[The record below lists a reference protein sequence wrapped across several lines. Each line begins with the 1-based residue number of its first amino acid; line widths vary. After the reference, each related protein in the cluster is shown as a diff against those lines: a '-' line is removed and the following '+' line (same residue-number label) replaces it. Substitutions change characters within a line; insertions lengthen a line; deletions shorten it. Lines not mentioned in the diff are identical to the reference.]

1 MPKLQASRCLQSMLN
16 RNCLTNIVTSEVP
29 LTDIALRLE
38 IFLFM
43 GVKMQKKAVELLKP
57 FLSILFVLF
66 VWQFAH
72 SSGLTNKNLFPGPW
86 EVATAS
92 VKLFNDG
99 VMMKDLRTSVS
110 RAAVGFAMGASLG
123 ILAGM
128 LTARVAVIRLA
139 IYPFFNIL
147 RPIPAIAL
155 VPIAIVWFG
164 IGEESKYF
172 VIAYTVFLAV
182 WLATHHGMEHVP
194 ETYTR
199 ASRSLGAPLRREF
212 FEVIVPAAAP
222 HIFAGLRF
230 GAALAFLSLVA
241 AELTGS
247 SAGIGYRLEEARQ
260 YFQVDRMFVGLIQL
274 GLLGALLDSFFVFAS
289 RRIVHWETV

>member
-1 MPKLQASRCLQSMLN
+1 MRKYGLN
-16 RNCLTNIVTSEVP
+16 FAKP
-29 LTDIALRLE
+29 L
-38 IFLFM
+38 
-43 GVKMQKKAVELLKP
+43 
-57 FLSILFVLF
+57 LSIAFVIA
-66 VWQFAH
+66 VWHFAH
-72 SSGLTNKNLFPGPW
+72 ATGLTNRNLFPGPVD
-86 EVATAS
+86 VALAS
-92 VKLFNDG
+92 IKLFFDG
-99 VMMKDLRTSVS
+99 VMVLDLKTSIS
-110 RAAVGFAMGASLG
+110 RAAVGFSLGAVLG
-123 ILAGM
+123 ILSGI
-128 LTARVAVIRLA
+128 LTARVNIIRLA
-139 IYPFFNIL
+139 VYPFFNIL

-194 ETYTR
+194 ETYIR
-199 ASRSLGAPLRREF
+199 ASRSLGAPLWREF
-212 FEVIVPAAAP
+212 FEVVVPAAAP

-274 GLLGALLDSFFVFAS
+274 GLLGAMLDAFFVYVGK
-289 RRIVHWETV
+289 RVVHWETI

>member
-1 MPKLQASRCLQSMLN
+1 
-16 RNCLTNIVTSEVP
+16 
-29 LTDIALRLE
+29 
-38 IFLFM
+38 
-43 GVKMQKKAVELLKP
+43 MQKKAVELLKP

>member
-1 MPKLQASRCLQSMLN
+1 MPKG
-16 RNCLTNIVTSEVP
+16 
-29 LTDIALRLE
+29 
-38 IFLFM
+38 FLK
-43 GVKMQKKAVELLKP
+43 GLKP
-57 FLSILFVLF
+57 LLSIAFVVA

-72 SSGLTNKNLFPGPW
+72 ASGLTNKNLFPGPW
-86 EVATAS
+86 DVAQAS
-92 VKLFNDG
+92 VKLFFDG
-99 VMMKDLRTSVS
+99 VMMTDLRTSVS
-110 RAAVGFAMGASLG
+110 RAAVGFSLGASLG
-123 ILAGM
+123 ILAGI
-128 LTARVAVIRLA
+128 LTARINVVRLA

-194 ETYTR
+194 ETYIR

-212 FEVIVPAAAP
+212 LEVVVPAAAP

-274 GLLGALLDSFFVFAS
+274 GLLGAMLDAVFVYVGN
-289 RRIVHWETV
+289 RVVHWEAT

>member
-1 MPKLQASRCLQSMLN
+1 MEQKMLN
-16 RNCLTNIVTSEVP
+16 YFANYARP
-29 LTDIALRLE
+29 L
-38 IFLFM
+38 
-43 GVKMQKKAVELLKP
+43 V
-57 FLSILFVLF
+57 SIIFVLS

-72 SSGLTNKNLFPGPW
+72 VAGFTNKNLFPGPF

-99 VMMKDLRTSVS
+99 VLIKDLKTSTS
-110 RAAVGFAMGASLG
+110 RAAIGFGLGASLG
-123 ILAGM
+123 ILFGI
-128 LTARVAVIRLA
+128 LTSRVQLIRLA

-182 WLATHHGMEHVP
+182 WLATHHGMEHIP
-194 ETYTR
+194 ETYIR
-199 ASRSLGAPLRREF
+199 ASRSLGAPWYREF
-212 FEVIVPAAAP
+212 FEVIMPAAAP

-241 AELTGS
+241 AELTGA

-260 YFQVDRMFVGLIQL
+260 YFQVDRMFVGLIEL
-274 GLLGALLDSFFVFAS
+274 GLLGALLDAVFVFIS
-289 RRIVHWETV
+289 KKVVHWHDA